1 MVQVVKRRKLKW
13 TETVYEQRWVTC
25 ACWIKFL
32 QDRYCG
38 KKFYLAGYD
47 YAYEMAL
54 RYVVHMQRAT
64 ANYVSLRGITKAM
77 PDIWPFEDNGVTGA
91 ELCVTIAARSDGMR
105 RKVESAEISG
115 NALTLVCQD
124 VTMTFRYN
132 TDLEREYERFLSI
145 YGDRDITKDD
155 SKLEFEAECYDEWT
169 I

>member
-1 MVQVVKRRKLKW
+1 MVQIIKRRKLKW
-13 TETVYEQRWVTC
+13 TELVKERSWITG
-25 ACWIKFL
+25 ACWTKFL

-64 ANYVSLRGITKAM
+64 ANYITLRGVMKGM
-77 PDIWPFEDNGVTGA
+77 PDIWPFEENGVTGA
-91 ELCVTIAARSDGMR
+91 ELCITVAARSDSMR

-132 TDLEREYERFLSI
+132 TDLEKEYERFLSI
-145 YGDRDITKDD
+145 YGDRDITEDD
-155 SKLEFEAECYDEWT
+155 SKLEFEGECYDEWT

>member
-1 MVQVVKRRKLKW
+1 MVQVIRKRLKW
-13 TETVYEQRWVTC
+13 SETVKEKQWITY

-38 KKFYLAGYD
+38 RKYYLAGYD

-64 ANYVSLRGITKAM
+64 ANYISLRGVTKLM

-91 ELCVTIAARSDGMR
+91 ELCMSMAARANGAR

-115 NALTLVCQD
+115 NSLTLVCQD
-124 VTMTFRYN
+124 VTMTYRYN
-132 TDLEREYERFLSI
+132 TDLEREYERFLSV
-145 YGDRDITKDD
+145 YGDRDITEDD
-155 SKLEFEAECYDEWT
+155 SKMEFEAECYDEWT